1 MDKLKSNLLKKV
13 CTLALLTLSTLCC
26 ASFGVKFIAKADSKA
41 YLYDELY
48 RNQVQYSAK
57 TGWNNDPNG
66 LLYVNGTYHMYYQYS
81 YNSQTGATPNYWA
94 DIGWGHA
101 TSTDLVHWVEQPVAI
116 PAHQQVDGTNY
127 ALMFSGSAVYD
138 VNNTSGL
145 FDMNGDAI
153 ADGQGIVAILTQP
166 DDSVGGQRQ
175 ILAYSK
181 DNGTSFQIYGEILG
195 ADDDGGLNDGEF
207 RDPKVF
213 WNEDLG
219 LWLMAVGGG
228 SVRMYSSSNLIDWTY
243 IGETGYWGECP
254 DVSRFVVDGET
265 KYVLVIS
272 PEDKK
277 MSHEYNGTTYDGV
290 YYPAEYYVVGTING
304 LGMFVGET
312 PLMRFSEG
320 VDSYAF
326 QSFNNVPDGKVYGIS
341 WSACWKTVSAYEG
354 FRENYNGGLTIATE
368 LTLEK
373 GNDGYLLKRTPVAGI
388 KGLRASTIASFDG
401 EVAAGQNVFENKSA
415 TVADIEVAL
424 DFSNGDANEVEMLL
438 RASDVE
444 KTKLTYNKS
453 TGLISLDRSESSLQA
468 KGTSLYTVV
477 YSTYVFPNENDV
489 LNIRVIIDRA
499 FISVFAGDG
508 SACFFSA
515 IFPSTNAKGLSLTAN
530 GSMKIT
536 AAAYGLNSIFTPVGA
551 NGNLYVSTAKIDTVV
566 GNIEAVTASCLADGF
581 KNSDVTYEVVEG
593 NEVISLDVR
602 ENATFI
608 TAIET
613 GYAKIKAMYGG
624 QEKLV
629 DVFIYENGFDSEL
642 DFTVCR
648 AGFSYINE
656 NGLFLSTG
664 TEDAFRYA
672 NKSYK
677 NFIYQVDITPANNTA
692 QAAALMF
699 GISTNYTGGYV
710 ITADYKDHII
720 KLWRP
725 GFGDIDTTNYT
736 FQAGEKI
743 TLSVMMQEK
752 EVSVY
757 LNHSKHP
764 TFHTVI
770 DEYNGGLVGLNC
782 YNGEFYFDNVKMANL
797 DYVDDNS
804 YAIGTQTIIGVLN
817 ITDGYAIL
825 TENDYVYESG
835 VITIKP
841 EYMLK
846 LIGGREYEF
855 KVLTENGGI
864 MFKLDPGFRSFSASV
879 TEDIDK
885 SKGFEISLGRSVAAT
900 LVTIGGSDVA
910 FAQEDR
916 IITISATE
924 LSNIADGN
932 YTLTVYTSSGR
943 AETQIVIFT
952 PDRSAEILS
961 SNLSLWATVGG
972 VAVAGI
978 AIAVVVLLKKLSKK
992 ILKKI

>member
-1 MDKLKSNLLKKV
+1 M
-13 CTLALLTLSTLCC
+13 LATFCF
-26 ASFGVKFIAKADSKA
+26 ASFGVKFTAKADSKD

-101 TSTDLVHWVEQPVAI
+101 TSTDLVNWVEQPVAL
-116 PAHQQVDGTNY
+116 PAYQQVNGVNY

-145 FDMNGDAI
+145 FDMNGDTV

-181 DNGTSFQIYGEILG
+181 DNGTSFQIYGEIIG
-195 ADDDGGLNDGEF
+195 ADEDGGLNDGEF

-228 SVRMYSSSNLIDWTY
+228 SVRMYSSTNLIDWSY

-254 DVSRFVVDGET
+254 DISRFTVDGET

-277 MSHEYNGTTYDGV
+277 MSHEYNGTDYDGV
-290 YYPAEYYVVGTING
+290 YYPAEYYVVGNING

-312 PLMRFSEG
+312 PLIRFSEG

-341 WSACWKTVSAYEG
+341 WSACWKTVGAYEG

-373 GNDGYLLKRTPVAGI
+373 VDGRYVLKRMPVAGI
-388 KGLRASTIASFDG
+388 EGLRSSTIASFDG
-401 EVAAGQNVFENKSA
+401 EVTAGQNVFENKSA
-415 TVADIEVAL
+415 TVADIEVSL
-424 DFSNGDANEVEMLL
+424 DFSNGNANEVEMLL
-438 RASDVE
+438 RASDAE

-453 TGLISLDRSESSLQA
+453 TGLISLDRSQSSLQA

-477 YSTYVFPNENDV
+477 YSTYVFPNENNV
-489 LNIRVIIDRA
+489 LNLRVIIDRA

-515 IFPSTNAKGLSLTAN
+515 IFPSVNAKGLSLTAN

-536 AAAYGLNSIFTPVGA
+536 ATAYGLNSIFTPVGA
-551 NGNLYVSTAKIDTVV
+551 NGNLYLSTGKIDTVL
-566 GNIEAVTASCLADGF
+566 GSLEAVTASCMVDGF
-581 KNSDVTYEVVEG
+581 KNSDVTYEVIEG
-593 NEVISLDVR
+593 VDLISLEVKDD
-602 ENATFI
+602 ATFV
-608 TAIET
+608 TAIAK
-613 GYAKIKAMYGG
+613 GYAKIKATYNG
-624 QEKLV
+624 QERIV

-642 DFTVCR
+642 DFTVSR
-648 AGFSYINE
+648 AGFSYVNE
-656 NGLFLSTG
+656 NGLFMGTG

-672 NKSYK
+672 NKKYK
-677 NFIYQVDITPANNTA
+677 NFIYQVDITPAKNDS

-699 GISTNYTGGYV
+699 GVSTNYTGGYV
-710 ITADYKDHII
+710 ITADYRDHII

-736 FQAGEKI
+736 FKAGEKI
-743 TLSVMMQEK
+743 TLSVTMQDK
-752 EVSVY
+752 AVSVY
-757 LNHSKHP
+757 VNNSKYP
-764 TFHTVI
+764 TFNTVI

-782 YNGEFYFDNVKMANL
+782 YNGDFYFDNVKMANL

-804 YAIGTQTIIGVLN
+804 YAVGTQTIMGVLN
-817 ITDGYAIL
+817 VTDGYAIL
-825 TENDYVYESG
+825 TENDYIYESG
-835 VITIKP
+835 IITVKP
-841 EYMLK
+841 AYMLT

-855 KVLTENGGI
+855 KVLTANGGI
-864 MFKLDPGFRSFSASV
+864 TFKLDPGFRSFSASV
-879 TEDIDK
+879 TDDVDK
-885 SKGFEISLGRSVAAT
+885 TKGFEISLGRSVTARSVA
-900 LVTIGGSDVA
+900 IGNADVK
-910 FAQEDR
+910 FTQKDR
-916 IITISATE
+916 IIAIPATE
-924 LSNIADGN
+924 LSKIADGN

-961 SNLSLWATVGG
+961 SNIALWASVGG

-978 AIAVVVLLKKLSKK
+978 AIAVILLLKKFGGKIFKK
-992 ILKKI
+992 A